1 MAPQFFAQ
9 QRIFLIEK
17 LNKHGFAPDTLMGP
31 CKNGNEN
38 NEINSEI
45 RVQVLQSKI
54 IVLTVCYFTF
64 GDIHN

>member
-1 MAPQFFAQ
+1 MDLP
-9 QRIFLIEK
+9 
-17 LNKHGFAPDTLMGP
+17 PDTLMGP
-31 CKNGNEN
+31 CKNG

>member
-1 MAPQFFAQ
+1 MDLP
-9 QRIFLIEK
+9 
-17 LNKHGFAPDTLMGP
+17 PDTLMGP
-31 CKNGNEN
+31 CKNGNETNEIN

>member
-1 MAPQFFAQ
+1 MDLP
-9 QRIFLIEK
+9 
-17 LNKHGFAPDTLMGP
+17 PDTLMGP
-31 CKNGNEN
+31 CKNGNET

>member
-1 MAPQFFAQ
+1 MDLP
-9 QRIFLIEK
+9 
-17 LNKHGFAPDTLMGP
+17 PDTLMGP

-45 RVQVLQSKI
+45 RVLQSKI

>member
-1 MAPQFFAQ
+1 MDLP
-9 QRIFLIEK
+9 
-17 LNKHGFAPDTLMGP
+17 PDTLMGP

-38 NEINSEI
+38 NEIISEI

>member
-1 MAPQFFAQ
+1 MDLP
-9 QRIFLIEK
+9 
-17 LNKHGFAPDTLMGP
+17 PDTLMGP

-64 GDIHN
+64 RDIHN